1 MGASGSGKSTLL
13 NILGILDDYDSGS
26 YYLAGRLIKDL
37 SETQAA
43 AARNNM
49 IGYIFQSF
57 NLINYKN
64 AVENVALPLYYQG
77 VSRRKRN
84 ALALE
89 YLDMLGLKEWAEH
102 MPNEM
107 SGGQKQRVAI
117 ARALINKPADHPR
130 RRTHG
135 RTGQRHLAG
144 GDEPAAQRERRHGH
158 DHHLRHPRTV
168 DRRPN
173 GQNHPPDG
181 RRHQQYHRNRTG
193 NAMREL
199 LLEIWTSV
207 RRNKLRTFLTGFS
220 VAWGIFMLVILL
232 GSGNGLKNGVL
243 SNFGNYAT
251 NSITI
256 SGGWTSKAYAG
267 YNKWRSID
275 LKNRDLEI
283 LVNEFPEVDDV
294 AAKAWY
300 RGSTATYLDRFAD
313 ISLRGS
319 LPKIQ
324 QIEGVEIVKGRFIN
338 QADIH
343 NYRKVIVIDEALE
356 RILFRG
362 DDPLGKPVK
371 IHNNIYRVAGV
382 YRGDAQQRNSMGY
395 IPLTTGQL
403 IFKANDPVVDNA
415 IITVHGLDTD
425 AQMEAFEQRIRKRLA
440 AEHHYDPEDQSALW
454 IRNTMEQYKSMMIVF
469 GGINLFV
476 WIIGLGTLLAGI
488 VGVSNIMLVTVTE
501 RTSEFG
507 IRKALGAKPVSIIRL
522 ILTESVMITAMFGYI
537 GMVLGVAVME
547 AVNYVINQTP
557 AQTGNFGGSIFL
569 NPTLD
574 LGVAVSAT
582 VVLVIAGLIAGYV
595 PAYRAAQLKTIDALR
610 YNK

>member
-1 MGASGSGKSTLL
+1 
-13 NILGILDDYDSGS
+13 
-26 YYLAGRLIKDL
+26 
-37 SETQAA
+37 
-43 AARNNM
+43 
-49 IGYIFQSF
+49 
-57 NLINYKN
+57 
-64 AVENVALPLYYQG
+64 
-77 VSRRKRN
+77 
-84 ALALE
+84 
-89 YLDMLGLKEWAEH
+89 
-102 MPNEM
+102 
-107 SGGQKQRVAI
+107 
-117 ARALINKPADHPR
+117 
-130 RRTHG
+130 
-135 RTGQRHLAG
+135 
-144 GDEPAAQRERRHGH
+144 
-158 DHHLRHPRTV
+158 
-168 DRRPN
+168 
-173 GQNHPPDG
+173 
-181 RRHQQYHRNRTG
+181 
-193 NAMREL
+193 MREL

-403 IFKANDPVVDNA
+403 IFKANDPSW
-415 IITVHGLDTD
+415 TTRSSPYTD
-425 AQMEAFEQRIRKRLA
+425 STPTRRWR
-440 AEHHYDPEDQSALW
+440 PSNSASANGW
-454 IRNTMEQYKSMMIVF
+454 PPNTTTIPK
-469 GGINLFV
+469 
-476 WIIGLGTLLAGI
+476 TRA
-488 VGVSNIMLVTVTE
+488 
-501 RTSEFG
+501 
-507 IRKALGAKPVSIIRL
+507 PC
-522 ILTESVMITAMFGYI
+522 GY
-537 GMVLGVAVME
+537 
-547 AVNYVINQTP
+547 
-557 AQTGNFGGSIFL
+557 
-569 NPTLD
+569 
-574 LGVAVSAT
+574 AT
-582 VVLVIAGLIAGYV
+582 RWSST
-595 PAYRAAQLKTIDALR
+595 RA
-610 YNK
+610 

>member
-1 MGASGSGKSTLL
+1 
-13 NILGILDDYDSGS
+13 
-26 YYLAGRLIKDL
+26 
-37 SETQAA
+37 
-43 AARNNM
+43 
-49 IGYIFQSF
+49 
-57 NLINYKN
+57 
-64 AVENVALPLYYQG
+64 
-77 VSRRKRN
+77 
-84 ALALE
+84 
-89 YLDMLGLKEWAEH
+89 
-102 MPNEM
+102 
-107 SGGQKQRVAI
+107 
-117 ARALINKPADHPR
+117 
-130 RRTHG
+130 
-135 RTGQRHLAG
+135 
-144 GDEPAAQRERRHGH
+144 
-158 DHHLRHPRTV
+158 
-168 DRRPN
+168 
-173 GQNHPPDG
+173 
-181 RRHQQYHRNRTG
+181 
-193 NAMREL
+193 MREL

-507 IRKALGAKPVSIIRL
+507 IRKALGAKPGSILWL
-522 ILTESVMITAMFGYI
+522 IIVESIAITTFFGYI
-537 GMVLGVAVME
+537 GMVAGIAVTEWMNS
-547 AVNYVINQTP
+547 AFGNQQMDNGMWSETV
-557 AQTGNFGGSIFL
+557 FS
-569 NPTLD
+569 NPTVD
-574 LGVAVSAT
+574 LSIAIQATLTLVVAGTLAGFFPARKAVS
-582 VVLVIAGLIAGYV
+582 ISPIE
-595 PAYRAAQLKTIDALR
+595 ALR
-610 YNK
+610 AD